1 MGRPQVRADAP
12 WRFPRPLPARFCDQ
26 RPGAPRRP
34 RGQQA
39 ERRRRRRIPGFTER
53 PRARQAVSTM
63 VLAPADRAA
72 VLALWRKLGTN
83 VGIYTTEALERCARP
98 RRIRAHLSS
107 AGSGDASPAVR
118 FRSPSSRGPA
128 IRTRLTRRSS
138 RRTFVAFPSSKTYF
152 LHLNLSPGSAQ
163 VRAHGQKV
171 ANALVL
177 AVNHLDDLPRT
188 LSYLRE
194 LHTHKLR
201 VDPVFF
207 KVSSR
212 VGPTPVARG
221 GGSPQVRGG
230 APRGDHSVCL
240 QLLCHC
246 LLVTLAR
253 HYPGDFSP
261 NMHASLVRFLN
272 HVISALAPSSG

>member
-1 MGRPQVRADAP
+1 
-12 WRFPRPLPARFCDQ
+12 
-26 RPGAPRRP
+26 
-34 RGQQA
+34 
-39 ERRRRRRIPGFTER
+39 
-53 PRARQAVSTM
+53 M

-83 VGIYTTEALERCARP
+83 VGIYTTEALE
-98 RRIRAHLSS
+98 
-107 AGSGDASPAVR
+107 
-118 FRSPSSRGPA
+118 
-128 IRTRLTRRSS
+128 
-138 RRTFVAFPSSKTYF
+138 RTFVAFPSSKTYF

-171 ANALVL
+171 ADALSL
-177 AVNHLDDLPRT
+177 AVNHLDDLPGT

-207 KVSSR
+207 K
-212 VGPTPVARG
+212 
-221 GGSPQVRGG
+221 
-230 APRGDHSVCL
+230 
-240 QLLCHC
+240 LLCHC

-261 NMHASLVRFLN
+261 NMHASLVKFLN

>member
-1 MGRPQVRADAP
+1 
-12 WRFPRPLPARFCDQ
+12 
-26 RPGAPRRP
+26 
-34 RGQQA
+34 
-39 ERRRRRRIPGFTER
+39 
-53 PRARQAVSTM
+53 M

-98 RRIRAHLSS
+98 RHIRAHLSS
-107 AGSGDASPAVR
+107 ARSGDASPAVL
-118 FRSPSSRGPA
+118 FRSPSSPGPA

-171 ANALVL
+171 ANALIL
-177 AVNHLDDLPRT
+177 AMNHLDDLPRT

-207 KVSSR
+207 K
-212 VGPTPVARG
+212 
-221 GGSPQVRGG
+221 
-230 APRGDHSVCL
+230 
-240 QLLCHC
+240 LLCHC

>member
-1 MGRPQVRADAP
+1 
-12 WRFPRPLPARFCDQ
+12 
-26 RPGAPRRP
+26 
-34 RGQQA
+34 
-39 ERRRRRRIPGFTER
+39 
-53 PRARQAVSTM
+53 M

-83 VGIYTTEALERCARP
+83 VGIYTTEALER
-98 RRIRAHLSS
+98 I
-107 AGSGDASPAVR
+107 
-118 FRSPSSRGPA
+118 
-128 IRTRLTRRSS
+128 
-138 RRTFVAFPSSKTYF
+138 FVAFPSSKTYF

-171 ANALVL
+171 ANALIL

-207 KVSSR
+207 K
-212 VGPTPVARG
+212 
-221 GGSPQVRGG
+221 
-230 APRGDHSVCL
+230 
-240 QLLCHC
+240 LLCHC